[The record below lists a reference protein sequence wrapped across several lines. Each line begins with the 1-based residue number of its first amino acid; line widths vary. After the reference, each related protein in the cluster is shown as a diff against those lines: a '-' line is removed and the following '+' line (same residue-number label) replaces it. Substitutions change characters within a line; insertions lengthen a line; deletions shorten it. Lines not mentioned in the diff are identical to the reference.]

1 MTAKRPLK
9 PAYKPLHPSDT
20 LAAGASASPTPGR
33 QIAVLIALGLGVLL
47 WWYSDQFREASI
59 RQWVLLAIAF
69 AAGAIPAVRHRIE
82 AALQR
87 IRALSPRRVRWMAA
101 GVFIVVSSYLLITVT
116 WQLRDLFPKWHDQQ
130 MTLVQTQMLARGR
143 LWIPQHPCADFFET
157 FYVLVRPVYASM
169 YFPGAA
175 LFFVPIVWLHLPYW
189 LMPLLA
195 SGAIAVLLFRIVTE
209 LIDPVA
215 GLLAVVML
223 VSLLIYRVLA
233 VWVMSHIVFTLL
245 ALAVVWCWLR
255 WRRRYSPRWALA
267 LGACLGWAAITRP
280 IDAIAYGLPI
290 GIAVLWDLRTEPAMR
305 RLRTILLIV
314 IAAIPFLSLQLILD
328 RGVTGSYLETP
339 IHFYT
344 RIELP
349 GVSAFG
355 GMPQAGAH
363 DTSKL
368 LQKQLLM
375 NDFVLPLERQFASD
389 SPVHRLARRLQT
401 LLGATL
407 PFSLLV
413 LLIPVGVMALR
424 DPRRLVVCAPVILFI
439 AGYMFYPVLLP
450 QYCIVVA
457 PAIILATLLGAA
469 TIVRAW
475 PRQSIALSAV
485 LTVAILLVSL
495 AALPEF
501 HPQRPDDDSWPTTW
515 FNYEQ
520 LPREVSTPA
529 LVLYHY
535 VPGKYASGMGN
546 FYDEPVY
553 NVDVAWPDDAP
564 IIRAHDLGPD
574 RDAQIIDYYAKIQP
588 QRNVYFISQADLKL
602 HLIGKAGEIAKRLK
616 EGGTL
621 KAMMP

>member
-1 MTAKRPLK
+1 MTAKRSLK
-9 PAYKPLHPSDT
+9 HAHKPLHPSDS
-20 LAAGASASPTPGR
+20 GASSATPRR
-33 QIAVLIALGLGVLL
+33 QIAVLIALALGVLL
-47 WWYSDQFREASI
+47 WGYSDQFHETSV
-59 RQWVLLAIAF
+59 RQWVFLAIAV
-69 AAGAIPAVRHRIE
+69 AAGVIPAVRRRIE

-87 IRALSPRRVRWMAA
+87 IRALSPRAVRWMAA
-101 GVFIVVSSYLLITVT
+101 GVFIAVSSYLLITAT

-130 MTLVQTQMLARGR
+130 MTLVQTQMLARGH
-143 LWIPQHPCADFFET
+143 LWMPQHPCADFFET
-157 FYVLVRPVYASM
+157 FYVLVKPIYASM

-195 SGAIAVLLFRIVTE
+195 SGAIAVLLFGIVTE
-209 LIDPVA
+209 LIDPLA

-223 VSLLIYRVLA
+223 LSLLIYRLLS

-245 ALAVVWCWLR
+245 ALAAVWCWLR
-255 WRRRYSPRWALA
+255 WRRGHCMGLALA

-290 GIAVLWDLRTEPAMR
+290 GIAVLWDLRVEPAMR
-305 RLRTILLIV
+305 RFRTISLIV

-328 RGVTGSYLETP
+328 RGVTGSYFETP
-339 IHFYT
+339 IHYYT
-344 RIELP
+344 RTELP

-363 DTSKL
+363 DTSNL

-389 SPVHRLARRLQT
+389 SPAHRLGRRLQA

-413 LLIPVGVMALR
+413 LLLPVGVMALKY
-424 DPRRLVVCAPVILFI
+424 PRRLVVCAPVILFI

-469 TIVRAW
+469 TVVRAW
-475 PRQSIALSAV
+475 PRQRSALSTG
-485 LTVAILLVSL
+485 LTVAILLLSL

-501 HPQRPDDDSWPTTW
+501 NPQRPDDDSWPTTW
-515 FNYEQ
+515 FNYEE
-520 LPREVSTPA
+520 LPREVTTPA

-553 NVDVAWPDDAP
+553 NVDVAWPDNAP

-574 RDAQIIDYYAKIQP
+574 RDAQIIDYYARIQP

-602 HLIGKAGEIAKRLK
+602 HLIGKAGDIAKRLK
-616 EGGTL
+616 QGGTL
-621 KAMMP
+621 KAIMP